1 MAGASRRGRKDAR
14 TGPHRPRRGWALQGA
29 GVAVYLAALAA
40 DGPGAPPS
48 AERALAERAVELAG
62 ALEQE
67 VEGALARLYPL
78 ADPVADEQPPDW
90 RSFAR
95 AVQNGAPAAPS
106 GAPPGGG
113 LFLWAPQVA
122 GETRADYELHTGRD
136 SFRSFHIREPDGRG
150 ELRPARRRAEHFPVH
165 LVDPPAES
173 RRLLGLDLLSQPAIA
188 EAIGRAR
195 RSRSPQ
201 VLLSH
206 ALDLGPAGRRLVIVL
221 PVARGPRL
229 RGVLLAVL
237 PRPAELERRDPRHL
251 DQELAVRLAPWTPA
265 PPAAGAPAGRPSAR
279 APFYVRG
286 QPWAVE
292 IAALGR

>member
-1 MAGASRRGRKDAR
+1 MAGASRRGRKDPPR
-14 TGPHRPRRGWALQGA
+14 GPHRPRRGWALQGA
-29 GVAVYLAALAA
+29 GVAIYLAALAA
-40 DGPGAPPS
+40 VGPGGHPS

-78 ADPVADEQPPDW
+78 ADQVADEQPPDW

-106 GAPPGGG
+106 GGQ

-201 VLLSH
+201 VLLSP
-206 ALDLGPAGRRLVIVL
+206 ALDLAPAGRRLVIVL

-237 PRPAELERRDPRHL
+237 PQIQTIGSGPAHGSCTCTEDGHDSRARARKTCTRSR
-251 DQELAVRLAPWTPA
+251 RLAGRNLWR
-265 PPAAGAPAGRPSAR
+265 GATNSRQTVPTHAS
-279 APFYVRG
+279 
-286 QPWAVE
+286 
-292 IAALGR
+292 